1 MSSKKTAHGI
11 ILNHLPYKDYDL
23 IFTALTKELG
33 LAKFIFSRGNSYKSR
48 KGGVINPFI
57 EGEII
62 YTEKNSGLH
71 KCHEVSPIHHHLKLR
86 ENFMWL
92 KTASEI
98 TQLLQKTQLDSK
110 PSPLLY
116 DLTVLY
122 LEHIPRFPCLVNLS
136 LSFLLKLILHEGIF
150 PFSTECAFCSSPLE
164 TIWLYKGESFC
175 QIHAKQA
182 CFIQQNEFQLL
193 KEIASCRSFNKLREL
208 PPLESLY
215 NKVQLGVI
223 H

>member
-1 MSSKKTAHGI
+1 MGSKKTAHGI
-11 ILNHLPYKDYDL
+11 ILHHLPYKDYDL

-33 LAKFIFSRGNSYKSR
+33 LVKFILSRGNSYKSR
-48 KGGVINPFI
+48 KGIAINPFI

-71 KCHEVSPIHHHLKLR
+71 KCHEVSPIHYNLQLR
-86 ENFMWL
+86 ENFIWL

-98 TQLLQKTQLDSK
+98 TQLLQKTQIESK

-122 LEHIPRFPCLVNLS
+122 LKNIPQFPCLTNLK
-136 LSFLLKLILHEGIF
+136 LSFLVKLIRHEGIF
-150 PFSTECAFCSSPLE
+150 PFSTDCAFCSSNLE

-175 QIHAKQA
+175 PKHAKKT
-182 CFIQQNEFQLL
+182 CFLQKNELDLL
-193 KEIASCRSFNKLREL
+193 KDIAACRSFKKLSEL
-208 PPLESLY
+208 APLDPLY
-215 NKVQLGVI
+215 DKLKLGI
-223 H
+223 I